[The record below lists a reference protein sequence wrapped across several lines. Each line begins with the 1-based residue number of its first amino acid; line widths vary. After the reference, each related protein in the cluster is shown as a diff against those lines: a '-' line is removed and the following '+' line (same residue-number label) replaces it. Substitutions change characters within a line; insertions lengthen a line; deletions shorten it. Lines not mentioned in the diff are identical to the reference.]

1 MRERA
6 RSGAV
11 VAGGGRRVAPGA
23 RWRLRCAALAVAG
36 VVGLG
41 TAAPLHAQWGG
52 NGFLYGPP
60 TASLTLR
67 GGFSYASAGSDLF
80 QDITRDLTL
89 KRGDFSGASYG
100 AELGYSLTPA
110 LELTFDAGLMRTST
124 PSSYR
129 NFVDNADREIVQ
141 RTELRRIPVT
151 LNAKLYLAPVGRT
164 IGRFAWIPNRLAPWA
179 SAGAGFMRYDF
190 RQAGSFVDFETNNV
204 FNDTFESD
212 GMTPMAHG
220 RVGADLTLSTR
231 LALTGEGRYLWAKR
245 PQLGSDFVGYAPLD
259 LSGAMVSLGLTVRL

>member
-6 RSGAV
+6 WGWAV
-11 VAGGGRRVAPGA
+11 VVLVA
-23 RWRLRCAALAVAG
+23 AG
-36 VVGLG
+36 VLGLG

-52 NGFLYGPP
+52 NGFLFGRPSG
-60 TASLTLR
+60 TVTLR
-67 GGFSYASAGSDLF
+67 GGFSHASARSDLF
-80 QDITRDLTL
+80 EDITRDLTL

-100 AELGYSLTPA
+100 GELGFSIAPD
-110 LELTFDAGLMRTST
+110 LELTLDAGFMRTST

-151 LNAKLYLAPVGRT
+151 VNAKLYLAPRGRT

-179 SAGAGFMRYDF
+179 SAGAGVMRYDF
-190 RQAGSFVDFETNNV
+190 RQAGSFIDFETNNV

-212 GMTPMAHG
+212 GTTPMVHG
-220 RVGADLTLSTR
+220 RLGADLALGTR
-231 LALTGEGRYLWAKR
+231 LALTGEGRYLWARR
-245 PQLGSDFVGYAPLD
+245 PQLGRDFVGYAPLD